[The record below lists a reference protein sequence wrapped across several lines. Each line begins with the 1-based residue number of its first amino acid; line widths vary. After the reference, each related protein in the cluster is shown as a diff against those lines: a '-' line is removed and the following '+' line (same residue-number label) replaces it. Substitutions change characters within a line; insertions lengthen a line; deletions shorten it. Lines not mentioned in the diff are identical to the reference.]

1 MIALFLQKGLVNP
14 DFARKLL
21 GGEHSG
27 FSIESGTRI
36 WDQDSR
42 EALCQY
48 IVRAPLSLQSIRW
61 NEQQHTVTWTS
72 SPSGY
77 FRGRQRRFSSMDFIA
92 QLTLHIPSWGRHL
105 VRRYGLYSSLGRQ
118 PVAQQTAGGQGSR
131 NREGPSDSQLTRARQ
146 LVGSEDSWRSR
157 APACPEGSGGS
168 THAPAGK
175 PGHGCWQRSTSLM

>member
-1 MIALFLQKGLVNP
+1 MIALFLEKGLVNP

-27 FSIESGTRI
+27 FSIESGTRT

-48 IVRAPLSLQSIRW
+48 IVRAPLSLQRIRW

-77 FRGRQRRFSSMDFIA
+77 FRDRQRRFSSMDFIA
-92 QLTLHIPSWGRHL
+92 QLTLHIPP
-105 VRRYGLYSSLGRQ
+105 LGRQ
-118 PVAQQTAGGQGSR
+118 PVAQQTAGGQGPR
-131 NREGPSDSQLTRARQ
+131 NREGPSDSQLTRARP
-146 LVGSEDSWRSR
+146 LVRSEDSWRSR
-157 APACPEGSGGS
+157 APGCPEGSGGRRTLPQES
-168 THAPAGK
+168 LGTAAGQDPPA
-175 PGHGCWQRSTSLM
+175 